1 VRAGRRASWKAVK
14 TIRLNQ
20 VVKIID
26 GVEVTVK
33 SRKVIV
39 RGPRG
44 TLRRDFRHMAVDVKK
59 LCKNQLMVEKWFGI
73 RKELAAVKTVCS
85 HIENMMKGVTK
96 GYRYKMRSVYAHFPI
111 NVSVAE
117 SNTLVEIRNFLGE
130 KYTRQVRMLPGV
142 SFVPSKDL
150 KDEFIL
156 EGNDLELV
164 SRSAALIQQS
174 TTVHDKDIR
183 KFLDGIYV
191 SEKGTV
197 LE

>member
-1 VRAGRRASWKAVK
+1 MK
-14 TIRLNQ
+14 TICLNQ
-20 VVKIID
+20 IVKIID

-39 RGPRG
+39 KGPRG

-59 LCKNQLMVEKWFGI
+59 VGKKQLMVEKWFGI

-117 SNTLVEIRNFLGE
+117 NNTLVDIRNFLGE

-142 SFVPSKDL
+142 TFVASKDL
-150 KDEFIL
+150 KDEFVL
-156 EGNDLELV
+156 EGNDIELV

-174 TTVHDKDIR
+174 TTVHKKDIR

-191 SEKGTV
+191 SEKGSIV
-197 LE
+197 E